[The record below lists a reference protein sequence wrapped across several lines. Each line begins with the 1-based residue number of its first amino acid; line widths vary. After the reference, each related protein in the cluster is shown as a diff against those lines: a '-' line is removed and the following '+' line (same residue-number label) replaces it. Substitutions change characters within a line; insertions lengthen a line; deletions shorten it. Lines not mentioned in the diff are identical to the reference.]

1 MYGEVVRATSRVVI
15 FLFLSVIS
23 EQRHSYRRFV
33 FSVWPLIVSDFHFD
47 FDILHKCFP
56 LIQVISSLQKSKSII
71 FQKVFMLI
79 TDQNIPD
86 GLVIFDETLF
96 IVHQNSANEVPSLC
110 FLLLPQGV
118 LSRKKPRYPDTTVT

>member
-1 MYGEVVRATSRVVI
+1 MAMYGEVVRATSRVVI

-56 LIQVISSLQKSKSII
+56 LDSGDFLVAEIQVYNFPKG
-71 FQKVFMLI
+71 F
-79 TDQNIPD
+79 
-86 GLVIFDETLF
+86 
-96 IVHQNSANEVPSLC
+96 HAHH
-110 FLLLPQGV
+110 
-118 LSRKKPRYPDTTVT
+118 